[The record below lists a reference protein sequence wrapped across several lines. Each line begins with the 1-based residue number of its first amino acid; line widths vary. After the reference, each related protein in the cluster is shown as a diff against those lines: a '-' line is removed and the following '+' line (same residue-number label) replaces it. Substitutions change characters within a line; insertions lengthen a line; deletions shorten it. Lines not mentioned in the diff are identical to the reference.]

1 MDYEHQDSLR
11 SIALI
16 TVLAVATLGLY
27 GATLLQFV
35 MMGGGQ

>member
-1 MDYEHQDSLR
+1 MDHRDEDSPR
-11 SIALI
+11 NIAI
-16 TVLAVATLGLY
+16 LAALVTATLGLY

>member
-1 MDYEHQDSLR
+1 MDHRDQDSPR
-11 SIALI
+11 
-16 TVLAVATLGLY
+16 TVATLAALAVATLGLY